1 MFMWFFVH
9 VSVRMKENFRVAL
22 MRATKAPLLQTE
34 ENCYLAM
41 DKQKECI

>member
-1 MFMWFFVH
+1 MWFFVH

-22 MRATKAPLLQTE
+22 MRATKAPLPQTE